1 MDASQLAET
10 TMQREKRTLRQI
22 TFADE
27 AALAEAEN
35 VFELLMGSTVAPRRE
50 FIVAGAD
57 QLAAEQ
63 IDA

>member
-1 MDASQLAET
+1 
-10 TMQREKRTLRQI
+10 MQRGKRMLRQI

-27 AALAEAEN
+27 AALQQAEN
-35 VFELLMGSTVAPRRE
+35 IFELLMGSTVAPRRE

-57 QLAAEQ
+57 ELAAEQ